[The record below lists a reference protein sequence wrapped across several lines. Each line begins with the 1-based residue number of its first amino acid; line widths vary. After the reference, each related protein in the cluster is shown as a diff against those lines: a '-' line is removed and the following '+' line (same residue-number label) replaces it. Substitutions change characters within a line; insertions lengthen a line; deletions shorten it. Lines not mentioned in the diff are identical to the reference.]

1 MLTSKIRRRLSRS
14 IYPDLSCFCARSSAS
29 GDLRMIRDLF
39 DSLTIRLTMLLI
51 LALASIAGAGGFLW
65 LALSDTE
72 AMPELLDKIGRQR
85 MLSIQM
91 VASAH
96 KLDGDDQQQHRRL
109 MESADDFDAT
119 IELVRDYEERRRL
132 KSGQL
137 DELLAHKIELWEVLR
152 ADIEV
157 LVDDGSTADERQAA
171 QQRLI
176 EEGPELSERSDAIVQ
191 EIRGQARQIGERL
204 SRVMIAGV
212 GFNLLLVIFGY
223 LAVRRWI
230 VDPLGKLECAAH
242 SIQNGDLDARL
253 EESYIGEIGTLETT
267 FNKMAREIERLVDSV
282 NAQRELAEAVV
293 QYAPAGV
300 VIHRQSEILL
310 TNPEFI
316 SIFGGQ
322 NPCDIDQFPE
332 LFAEDDRSEASDVVL
347 RRGASDEVSK
357 TTRPLQLR
365 DQERSVEVVSVP
377 IEYGGQQA
385 SMVVIRDVTER
396 QRFMARMIQIDR
408 VMATGS
414 LASGIGHEINNPLS
428 FIAPNLE
435 FSQRQLSDWRARWD
449 DDGGSPLGD
458 DELQQLE
465 FVDEAL
471 DEALEGA
478 QRIGD
483 IVDRLRTFANHERRE
498 RRDRIDIGMPL
509 EAAVQMVRGKIRQRA
524 VLQLDVADD
533 LPSVEADASKL
544 AQVFVNLLLNAVDAI
559 DSSNAND
566 HEIGVQSRSVD
577 DAVIVEIR
585 DTGCGID
592 PEVQKRIFDPFF
604 TTKPPGEGTGLGL
617 ASCQA
622 IVEDHGGIL
631 SFHSEVGEGT
641 VFRVE
646 LPIADGAS

>member
-14 IYPDLSCFCARSSAS
+14 ICPDLSCFCARSSAS

-39 DSLTIRLTMLLI
+39 DSLTIRLTLLLI
-51 LALASIAGAGGFLW
+51 LALASIAGAGGFFW

-72 AMPELLDKIGRQR
+72 DMPELLDKLGRQR

-109 MESADDFDAT
+109 VESADDFDAT
-119 IELVRDYEERRRL
+119 IELLRDYEERRRL
-132 KSGQL
+132 NSGQL
-137 DELLAHKIELWEVLR
+137 DGLLADKIELWEAVR
-152 ADIEV
+152 GDIEV
-157 LVDDGSTADERQAA
+157 VVDEGSTAADRQAA
-171 QQRLI
+171 QQRII
-176 EEGPELSERSDAIVQ
+176 ENGPHLAGRSDAIVQ
-191 EIRGQARQIGERL
+191 EIRGQARQIGDGL
-204 SRVMIAGV
+204 TWVMIAGV
-212 GFNLLLVIFGY
+212 SFNLLIVIFGY
-223 LAVRRWI
+223 LAVRRW
-230 VDPLGKLECAAH
+230 VVEPLGKLECAAY
-242 SIQNGDLDARL
+242 SIQNGDFDVRI
-253 EESYIGEIGTLETT
+253 EESHFGEIGTLETT
-267 FNKMAREIERLVDSV
+267 FNEMAREIDRLVDSV
-282 NAQRELAEAVV
+282 NAQRELAGAVV

-310 TNPEFI
+310 TNPEFK
-316 SIFGGQ
+316 SMFDGE
-322 NPCDIDQFPE
+322 PCDIEQLPE
-332 LFAEDDRSEASDVVL
+332 LFIDDDRSEAADVVF
-347 RRGASDEVSK
+347 RRCCSDEVSK

-365 DQERSVEVVSVP
+365 DQDRTLEVVSVP

-435 FSQRQLSDWRARWD
+435 FTQRQLSDWRARWD
-449 DDGGSPLGD
+449 DDGASPLDD

-483 IVDRLRTFANHERRE
+483 IVDRLRTFATHDRSE
-498 RRDRIDIGMPL
+498 RRDRIDIRMPL
-509 EAAVQMVRGKIRQRA
+509 EAAVQMVRGKIRHRA
-524 VLQLDVADD
+524 VLQRNIADEV
-533 LPSVEADASKL
+533 PSVEADASSM
-544 AQVFVNLLLNAVDAI
+544 AQVFVNLLLNAADAI
-559 DSSNAND
+559 DSGAVQD
-566 HEIGVQSRSVD
+566 HEIGVEVRSVD

-585 DTGCGID
+585 DTGRGIE

-617 ASCQA
+617 PSCQA
-622 IVEDHGGIL
+622 IVKDHGGIL

-641 VFRVE
+641 VFCVE
-646 LPIADGAS
+646 LPSADAAS